1 MCGKEFHMKK
11 VLIFEHTEHSGAFEK
26 EFYNFC
32 LRRQLSLIR
41 FIPINALYSFFS
53 LFGIV
58 SKKTC
63 YEKRWSF
70 LGSVKNLEAMIKS
83 YWDKRKNRIGRIAAG
98 EDIVWISEYPK
109 NLLAYPAES
118 VNAGLH
124 ANDYDIA
131 ANAFSGYKDIYDL
144 YLDAT
149 GGRAAI
155 IYDSWPSRLK
165 SVACNIS
172 SADNKS
178 TAGYKRNADNKSIVS
193 NKGTADNE
201 GIAINERTADNEGIA
216 INESTSDNESIATNG
231 RTADNEGIAIN
242 ERTAGNE
249 GIVSS
254 TFKPVYNQ
262 RVFDSIK
269 EYRSYKM
276 RHAVFTWAML
286 LLLGICIGLASL
298 YFGAAYFKAPMFLSY
313 FKIFQLPLLNI
324 FPVVFC
330 IFLMYLIFNRV
341 WASFLITSV
350 ATMLFTWINYFKLLI
365 RNDPL
370 LAADLVLASEAANM
384 VGIYKVDINW
394 EIILAIIGCI
404 LGGVFAAA
412 MVKRRIRSCRL
423 RLAGIAILILVG
435 VFSFN
440 NIYMSDHVYSATKNY
455 DMINKW
461 SATEVYISR
470 GFVYPFIYS
479 IKSSVDKKPE
489 GYDEKEAED
498 LLYSYGYS
506 DIEDDKKVNIIS
518 IMLESYND
526 FSKFG
531 DLDFNVDVYGY
542 WHELQKE
549 SYSGELV
556 TNIFVG
562 GTVDTERCFITGYT
576 SLFNFRRN
584 VNSYVHYFREQGY
597 TVEGSH
603 PCYGWFYNR
612 QNVNKYLGFDNYYF
626 YENLYSELSGGKIA
640 DDNILFPQIIKLYE
654 ENKKDNKPYFSFNV
668 TYQNHGPYPADS
680 KADKEYVKNKGYT
693 GEEYN
698 ILNNYIEGIYRT
710 NRELEQFIDF
720 FRNEEEPVVIILFGD
735 HNPWLGDNN
744 SVYAA
749 MGVNFDLS
757 TEAGFYNYYNTPY
770 IIWANES
777 AKQVLGN
784 DFAGKG
790 PVIGPY
796 FLMNVFFDLAGYGGN
811 EYMKLS
817 NDVREIFDIIHLR
830 GYYKETGTLAIE
842 VSPKY
847 KQMLDDFIK
856 VQYYWRNNF
865 RAGKP

>member
-1 MCGKEFHMKK
+1 MRGKEFHMKK

-41 FIPINALYSFFS
+41 FMPINALYSVLYFFRV
-53 LFGIV
+53 V
-58 SKKTC
+58 SKRTY

-70 LGSVKNLEAMIKS
+70 LGSVKDLESKIKS
-83 YWDKRKNRIGRIAAG
+83 YWDKRKNSIGRIAAG

-109 NLLAYPAES
+109 NLLSYPAES
-118 VNAGLH
+118 VNAGLR

-131 ANAFSGYKDIYDL
+131 ANAFPGYKDVYDL

-155 IYDSWPSRLK
+155 IYDSWPSGLV
-165 SVACNIS
+165 SVAGNLS
-172 SADNKS
+172 SADNKGTS
-178 TAGYKRNADNKSIVS
+178 CCKNNTGNKSVVS
-193 NKGTADNE
+193 DKGTGGSGITADNE
-201 GIAINERTADNEGIA
+201 GIVINARTTDNEGIA
-216 INESTSDNESIATNG
+216 ANG
-231 RTADNEGIAIN
+231 RTADNKGIAGS
-242 ERTAGNE
+242 A
-249 GIVSS
+249 
-254 TFKPVYNQ
+254 FKPVYNQ
-262 RVFDSIK
+262 RAFDSIK
-269 EYRSYKM
+269 EYRSYKI
-276 RHAVFTWAML
+276 RNAVFTWAML
-286 LLLGICIGLASL
+286 LLMGIFIGLTSL
-298 YFGAAYFKAPMFLSY
+298 YFGAAYFKMPMFLSY

-324 FPVVFC
+324 LPVVFC

-341 WASFLITSV
+341 WVSFLITAV

-384 VGIYKVDINW
+384 VGIFKIDINW
-394 EIILAIIGCI
+394 EIILAIICCI
-404 LGGVFAAA
+404 LGVVFSAA
-412 MVKRRIRSCRL
+412 MLKRRIHSGRL
-423 RLAGIAILILVG
+423 RLAGIAILILIG

-440 NIYMSDHVYSATKNY
+440 NIYMSDHVYSAAKNY
-455 DMINKW
+455 DLINRW

-489 GYDEKEAED
+489 GYNEKEAED

-531 DLDFNVDVYGY
+531 VLDFNVDVYRY

-562 GTVDTERCFITGYT
+562 GTVDTERCFLTGYT
-576 SLFNFRRN
+576 ALFNFRRN

-640 DDNILFPQIIKLYE
+640 DDDILFPQIIKLYE
-654 ENKKDNKPYFSFNV
+654 ENKKENKPYFSFNV
-668 TYQNHGPYPADS
+668 TYQNHGPYPADR
-680 KADKEYVKNKGYT
+680 KADTEYVKNKGYT
-693 GEEYN
+693 EEEYN
-698 ILNNYIEGIYRT
+698 ILNNYIEGIYHT
-710 NRELEQFIDF
+710 NRELEQFIDY
-720 FRNEEEPVVIILFGD
+720 FRNEEKPVVIILFGD

-744 SVYAA
+744 SVYSA

-757 TEAGFYNYYNTPY
+757 TEEGFYNYYNTPY

-790 PVIGPY
+790 PIIGPY

-811 EYMKLS
+811 EYMKFS
-817 NDVREIFDIIHLR
+817 NDVRKIFDIIHLR
-830 GYYKETGTLAIE
+830 GYYKEKGTLAIE
-842 VSPKY
+842 ASPEY
-847 KQMLDDFIK
+847 RQMLDDFIK
-856 VQYYWRNNF
+856 VQHYWRNNF
-865 RAGKP
+865 RSDKP